1 MYFGRTEGPGNCQR
15 EDGQNGKKI
24 TSKLMEICP
33 IRPVGSPHKWQTG
46 CALWV
51 LHSAEF
57 E

>member
-33 IRPVGSPHKWQTG
+33 FAPLNAHINGKGARALSPHSVE
-46 CALWV
+46 C
-51 LHSAEF
+51 E
-57 E
+57 